1 MEWRALNADV
11 DGLERVE
18 PLHGRGCLLWLRG
31 CLLTKTHLS
40 ELLCYACHSTL
51 RSWRS
56 SWCRVASLRS
66 LISRLRIILWL
77 PVLLPCCGLCIGIRI
92 TWLTVSLLSRLLRV
106 CSICWRGGSSRSCTS
121 VWHSLRRW
129 CLSSRSIVGSEVVSL
144 TSVCPLLL
152 SPSGSRSSWLL
163 RIVLLSSVLSILPIL
178 ISLRGRHPYNESRG
192 LTAVRSRSSV
202 HDRENVCLV
211 SQRSDMFV

>member
-18 PLHGRGCLLWLRG
+18 PLHGRGCLLWLCG

-40 ELLCYACHSTL
+40 ELLRYACHSTL
-51 RSWRS
+51 WSWRS

-66 LISRLRIILWL
+66 LISRLRVILWL
-77 PVLLPCCGLCIGIRI
+77 PVLLPRCWLCIGVRI
-92 TWLTVSLLSRLLRV
+92 TWLTVSLLSRLLWV
-106 CSICWRGGSSRSCTS
+106 CSICWRGGSRSCTS
-121 VWHSLRRW
+121 VWHPLRRW
-129 CLSSRSIVGSEVVSL
+129 CLSSRSIIGSEVVSL

-152 SPSGSRSSWLL
+152 STSRSRSRWLL
-163 RIVLLSSVLSILPIL
+163 RIILLSAVLSILSIL
-178 ISLRGRHPYNESRG
+178 ISLRGRHLYNESRG
-192 LTAVRSRSSV
+192 LTAVRSRSNV

-211 SQRSDMFV
+211 SQRSGVLV